1 MKTVIEPSVID
12 GIMKDLEITDI
23 KTASIRQVGAIVRA
37 AEAATGT
44 EFIHFEMGVPGLPPS
59 AVGVKAECE
68 ALQRGV
74 ASVYPIID
82 GIPEVKEQASR
93 FLKAFVD
100 TDIKPSG
107 CIPTVGS
114 MQASFASLM
123 LASQL
128 SPEKDTVLYIDPGFP
143 VQKMQANVIGVKIA
157 SFDIADYRGAKLE
170 EKLESYFAQGNI
182 CAVLYSSPN
191 NPTWMCLN
199 DTELEIIGR
208 LSTKYDVVVIEDL
221 AYMTMDFRRD
231 MSKPYEPPFQLSVS
245 KYTDNYVMLMSASKI
260 FSYAGQRIAMACISD
275 KLYERHYDSL
285 KERYGIPRFGAAFAY
300 VFLYTF
306 SSGVSHSAQYAM
318 AAMLKAACDGEYNFV
333 GDVKEYADRTKRL
346 KDILERTGFNVV
358 YDKDDEEPVSDGFFF
373 TMGYKDMD
381 GATLLQELLYYGV
394 SGIDLSTTGS
404 NRKGIRACSS
414 NIKPHHYA
422 ILEERLKLF
431 NENHQ

>member
-12 GIMKDLEITDI
+12 GIMKELEITDI
-23 KTASIRQVGAIVRA
+23 KKASIRQVGAIVRA

-93 FLKAFVD
+93 FIKAFVD

-128 SPEKDTVLYIDPGFP
+128 DAKKDTVLYIDPGFP

-157 SFDIADYRGAKLE
+157 SFDIADYRGKKLE

-208 LSTKYDVVVIEDL
+208 LATKYDVVVIEDL

-231 MSKPYEPPFQLSVS
+231 MGKPFEAPYQLSVS
-245 KYTDNYVMLMSASKI
+245 KYTDNYIMLMSASKI

-285 KERYGIPRFGAAFAY
+285 KERYGIPRFGAAYAY
-300 VFLYTF
+300 IFLYTF

-318 AAMLKAACDGEYNFV
+318 AAMLKAACDGDYNFV
-333 GDVKEYADRTKRL
+333 GDIKEYADRTKRL
-346 KDILERTGFNVV
+346 KEILERTGFNVV

-381 GATLLQELLYYGV
+381 GAELLQELLYYGV

-422 ILEERLKLF
+422 MLEERLALF
-431 NENHQ
+431 NENHK

>member
-128 SPEKDTVLYIDPGFP
+128 SSEKDTVLYIDPGFP
-143 VQKMQANVIGVKIA
+143 VQKMQANVIGVKFA

-208 LSTKYDVVVIEDL
+208 LATKYDVVVIEDL

-275 KLYERHYDSL
+275 KLYERQYDRL

-333 GDVKEYADRTKRL
+333 GDVKEYADRTKRI

-404 NRKGIRACSS
+404 KRKGIRACSS
-414 NIKPHHYA
+414 NIIPHHYA

-431 NENHQ
+431 NENH

>member
-1 MKTVIEPSVID
+1 MKTVIEPSIID
-12 GIMKDLEITDI
+12 GIMRELEITDI

-68 ALQRGV
+68 ALQKGV

-128 SPEKDTVLYIDPGFP
+128 NPERDTVLYIDPGFP

-157 SFDIADYRGAKLE
+157 SFDIADYRGEKLE

-199 DTELEIIGR
+199 DAELEIIGR
-208 LSTKYDVVVIEDL
+208 LATKYDVVVIEDL

-231 MSKPYEPPFQLSVS
+231 MSKPFEPPFQLSVS

-300 VFLYTF
+300 IFLYTF

-318 AAMLKAACDGEYNFV
+318 AAMLKAACDGEYDFV
-333 GDVKEYADRTKRL
+333 GDVKEYADRTARL
-346 KDILERTGFNVV
+346 KEILERTGFNVV

-422 ILEERLKLF
+422 MLEERLKLF
-431 NENHQ
+431 NENHK